1 MEEYALNAKGAPP
14 PIKGGAEGT
23 FWGPK
28 RILGILV
35 QCWAKSQEQCQP
47 SGCIGTFAGQGGG
60 MPELIPA
67 RLSYQQESSRLIFF
81 QPASYIVF

>member
-1 MEEYALNAKGAPP
+1 MRINFLSRRAKSVVGVGSEA
-14 PIKGGAEGT
+14 KNGFT
-23 FWGPK
+23 
-28 RILGILV
+28 

-47 SGCIGTFAGQGGG
+47 SGCMGTFAGHGGG